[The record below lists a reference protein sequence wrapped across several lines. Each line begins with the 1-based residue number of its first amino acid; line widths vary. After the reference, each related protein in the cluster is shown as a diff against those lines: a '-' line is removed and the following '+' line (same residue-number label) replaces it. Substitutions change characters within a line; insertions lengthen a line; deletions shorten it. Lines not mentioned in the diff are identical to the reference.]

1 MNKIQVYHVIYH
13 TVKNN
18 KGITLNQLSG
28 LVSTALELEFEVVK
42 AATET
47 LMHEVS
53 ELPRC
58 INYFHIPKEKTRKG
72 VDIIHL
78 RCSEKVMNITEEF
91 LIKNQLEQGYVLP
104 DLTAKRVNKNA
115 PVFKEA

>member
-1 MNKIQVYHVIYH
+1 MNKIQVYHVIFN

-18 KGITLNQLSG
+18 KGITLNQLSW
-28 LVSTALELEFEVVK
+28 LVSNALGIEFEEVK

-47 LMHEVS
+47 LMYKVS
-53 ELPRC
+53 VLPRC
-58 INYFHIPKEKTRKG
+58 INYFHIPKNKTRKG

-78 RCSEKVMNITEEF
+78 RCSEKVMQVTEEQ
-91 LIKNQLEQGYVLP
+91 LIKFQAEQGYELP
-104 DLTAKRVNKNA
+104 ELTEKRVNKNA